1 MRQER
6 LSGTTLLNIEK
17 DFEINVVQILTDFT
31 ARKDVRKMIFRK
43 KIFL

>member
-17 DFEINVVQILTDFT
+17 DFLSSFST
-31 ARKDVRKMIFRK
+31 IFFVCLLPSNIRK
-43 KIFL
+43 KSASFLA